1 MGFWR
6 DHSGR
11 LIFDLPGMAAADF
24 PATCRGVAE
33 ALGLAPTGEIVIG
46 PDQMFWDFARG
57 GQVVGLDW
65 DIWFEFMAVAQS
77 PAAEPLV
84 HEIAAWL
91 GSSGQVAGSAPDA
104 EPGAAADPA
113 S

>member
-11 LIFDLPGMAAADF
+11 LTFDWPGVAAADY
-24 PATCRGVAE
+24 PVVCQGIADS
-33 ALGLAPTGEIVIG
+33 LGLTPAGEIIVG
-46 PDQMFWDFARG
+46 PDQLFREFARG
-57 GQVVGLDW
+57 GQVVGMYW
-65 DIWFEFMAVAQS
+65 DIWFEFMAVALS
-77 PAAEPLV
+77 PASNPLV

-91 GSSGQVAGSAPDA
+91 GSRPDA
-104 EPGAAADPA
+104 PGTSSDDHNNA